1 MPYENIYIKQVAE
14 HPHIYSDE
22 ALMHAKKGKW
32 RDFFAEQK
40 KMKNEKWKM
49 HNWENVSERWTDN
62 DIPKTKLMLEIGT
75 GMGNFFSNYAANRP
89 EMACVGI
96 ELKYKRLI
104 RTYEKC
110 ARKGRDDV
118 ILLKVFGQK
127 IPEIF
132 AEGEIDELYLL
143 FSDPWPKKGHHK
155 NRVIQDDFLRDA
167 ASLLAPDGIFLIKT
181 DEASYAEWID
191 EHLARSPYFTYEKN
205 DNEEPEKKLTPENAT
220 EFETMG
226 RREGSKIVSFLC
238 RKR

>member
-1 MPYENIYIKQVAE
+1 MPYENIYIQKVAE

-22 ALMHAKKGKW
+22 ELMHAKKGKW
-32 RDFFAEQK
+32 KEFF
-40 KMKNEKWKM
+40 WK
-49 HNWENVSERWTDN
+49 E
-62 DIPKTKLMLEIGT
+62 KLMLEIGT
-75 GMGNFFSNYAANRP
+75 GMGNFFSNYAENRP

-96 ELKYKRLI
+96 ELKFKRLI
-104 RTYEKC
+104 RTYEKS

-132 AEGEIDELYLL
+132 AEGEVDELYLL
-143 FSDPWPKKGHHK
+143 FSDPWPKKWHHK

-167 ASLLAPDGIFLIKT
+167 ASVLAPDGIFLIKT

-205 DNEEPEKKLTPENAT
+205 DNEEPEKKITPETAT

-238 RKR
+238 RKK

>member
-1 MPYENIYIKQVAE
+1 MPYENIYIQKVAE

-22 ALMHAKKGKW
+22 ALIQTKKGKW
-32 RDFFAEQK
+32 KEYF
-40 KMKNEKWKM
+40 WKQ
-49 HNWENVSERWTDN
+49 
-62 DIPKTKLMLEIGT
+62 KLMLEIGT
-75 GMGNFFSNYAANRP
+75 GMGNFFSNYAGNRP

-96 ELKYKRLI
+96 ELKFKRLI

-110 ARKGRDDV
+110 ARKGREDV

-132 AEGEIDELYLL
+132 AEGEVDELYLL

-155 NRVIQDDFLRDA
+155 NRVIQNDFLRDA
-167 ASLLAPDGIFLIKT
+167 ASILAPGGLFLIKT

-191 EHLARSPYFTYEKN
+191 EHLARCPYFTYEKN
-205 DNEEPEKKLTPENAT
+205 DNEEPEKKLTPETAT

-238 RKR
+238 RKKN

>member
-22 ALMHAKKGKW
+22 SLMHAKKGKW
-32 RDFFAEQK
+32 RELCSQMNNEQ
-40 KMKNEKWKM
+40 WKM
-49 HNWENVSERWTDN
+49 NNAGSFPR
-62 DIPKTKLMLEIGT
+62 LMLEIGT
-75 GMGNFFSNYAANRP
+75 GMGNFFSQYASCHP
-89 EMACVGI
+89 DTACVWI

-155 NRVIQDDFLRDA
+155 NRVVQDDFLRDA

-205 DNEEPEKKLTPENAT
+205 DNEEPDKKLTPETAT

-238 RKR
+238 RKK

>member
-1 MPYENIYIKQVAE
+1 MLYLELHDNLPMPYENIYIQKVAE
-14 HPHIYSDE
+14 HTHIYSDLE
-22 ALMHAKKGKW
+22 LMHEKKGKW
-32 RDFFAEQK
+32 KEFFCKE
-40 KMKNEKWKM
+40 
-49 HNWENVSERWTDN
+49 
-62 DIPKTKLMLEIGT
+62 KLMLEIGT
-75 GMGNFFSNYAANRP
+75 GMGNFFSTYAESHP
-89 EMACVGI
+89 DTACVWI
-96 ELKYKRLI
+96 ELKFKRLI

-132 AEGEIDELYLL
+132 AEGEVDELYLL

-167 ASLLAPDGIFLIKT
+167 ASILAPDGIFLIKT

-205 DNEEPEKKLTPENAT
+205 DNEEPEKKLTPETAT

-238 RKR
+238 KKI

>member
-1 MPYENIYIKQVAE
+1 MPYENIYIQKVAE

-22 ALMHAKKGKW
+22 ELMHAKKGKW
-32 RDFFAEQK
+32 KEFF
-40 KMKNEKWKM
+40 WK
-49 HNWENVSERWTDN
+49 E
-62 DIPKTKLMLEIGT
+62 KLMLEIGT
-75 GMGNFFSNYAANRP
+75 GMGNFFSNYAGNRP

-96 ELKYKRLI
+96 ELKFKRLI
-104 RTYEKC
+104 RTYEKS

-132 AEGEIDELYLL
+132 AEGEVDELYLL
-143 FSDPWPKKGHHK
+143 FSDPWPKKWHHK

-167 ASLLAPDGIFLIKT
+167 ASILAPDGIFLIKT
-181 DEASYAEWID
+181 DEASYAQWID

-205 DNEEPEKKLTPENAT
+205 DNEEPEKKLTPETAT

-238 RKR
+238 RKK

>member
-1 MPYENIYIKQVAE
+1 MPYENIYIQKVAE

-22 ALMHAKKGKW
+22 ELMHAKKGKW
-32 RDFFAEQK
+32 KEFF
-40 KMKNEKWKM
+40 WK
-49 HNWENVSERWTDN
+49 E
-62 DIPKTKLMLEIGT
+62 KLMLEIGT

-96 ELKYKRLI
+96 ELKFKRLI

-132 AEGEIDELYLL
+132 AECEIDELYLL

-167 ASLLAPDGIFLIKT
+167 ASVLAPGWLFLIKT
-181 DEASYAEWID
+181 DEASYAVWIE
-191 EHLARSPYFTYEKN
+191 EHLARCPYFTYEKN
-205 DNEEPEKKLTPENAT
+205 DNEEPEKKITPETAT

-238 RKR
+238 KKVIT

>member
-32 RDFFAEQK
+32 KEFF
-40 KMKNEKWKM
+40 WK
-49 HNWENVSERWTDN
+49 E
-62 DIPKTKLMLEIGT
+62 KLMLEIGT

-96 ELKYKRLI
+96 ELKFKRLI
-104 RTYEKC
+104 RTYEKS
-110 ARKGRDDV
+110 ALKGREDV

-132 AEGEIDELYLL
+132 AEGEVDELYLL

-155 NRVIQDDFLRDA
+155 NRVIQDDFLRNA
-167 ASLLAPDGIFLIKT
+167 ASILVSGGIFLIKT
-181 DEASYAEWID
+181 DEASYAAWID
-191 EHLARSPYFTYEKN
+191 EHLARCPYFTYEKN
-205 DNEEPEKKLTPENAT
+205 ENEEPEKKLTPETAT

-226 RREGSKIVSFLC
+226 RREGSKIASFLC
-238 RKR
+238 RKK

>member
-1 MPYENIYIKQVAE
+1 
-14 HPHIYSDE
+14 
-22 ALMHAKKGKW
+22 
-32 RDFFAEQK
+32 
-40 KMKNEKWKM
+40 
-49 HNWENVSERWTDN
+49 
-62 DIPKTKLMLEIGT
+62 MLEIGT

-89 EMACVGI
+89 EMGCVGI
-96 ELKYKRLI
+96 ELKFKRLI

-110 ARKGRDDV
+110 ARKDRSDV

-132 AEGEIDELYLL
+132 AEGEVDELYLL

-167 ASLLAPDGIFLIKT
+167 ASILASDGIFLIKT

-191 EHLARSPYFTYEKN
+191 EHLTRCPYFTYEKN
-205 DNEEPEKKLTPENAT
+205 DNEDPDKKLTPETAT

-238 RKR
+238 RKK